1 MTIQKRP
8 PRALGKEIDPKTL
21 QADLEAYRRLA
32 LELGAADTAIIS
44 AGDVTVDER
53 VRLKCLVPRC
63 LRAGETPNCPPNAP
77 DLDLVRKAKI
87 TSLEE
92 LYNMNLDDLISI
104 DGIGKK
110 TAEQI
115 VKNLSKLLK
124 EGTKNDS

>member
-1 MTIQKRP
+1 MTIPKRP
-8 PRALGKEIDPKTL
+8 PRVLGKEVDQKTL

-77 DLDLVRKAKI
+77 DLDLVRK
-87 TSLEE
+87 
-92 LYNMNLDDLISI
+92 
-104 DGIGKK
+104 
-110 TAEQI
+110 Q
-115 VKNLSKLLK
+115 
-124 EGTKNDS
+124 